1 MEQCTIRKAYTTV
14 IGTRT
19 QSIKIK
25 GSLNENEYTLM
36 EEKVERRCGE
46 SRREEEE
53 QKKLKIKMRNFF
65 IR

>member
-25 GSLNENEYTLM
+25 GSLNENEYTLI

-46 SRREEEE
+46 SRRKEEE

>member
-25 GSLNENEYTLM
+25 GSLNENEYKLM